1 MGGGVCFG
9 AFVLLAAFCSL
20 SSHKAFP
27 DIAAVSNSAV
37 LCWDRNSLAKQR
49 KPLIITLLQVTFVL
63 SHIISITL

>member
-27 DIAAVSNSAV
+27 DIAAVSV